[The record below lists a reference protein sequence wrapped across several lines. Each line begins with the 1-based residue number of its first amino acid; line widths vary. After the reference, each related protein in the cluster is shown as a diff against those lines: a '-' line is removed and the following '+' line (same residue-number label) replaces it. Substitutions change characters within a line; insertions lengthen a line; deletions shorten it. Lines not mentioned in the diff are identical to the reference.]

1 MREAFLRDCNVRT
14 LKVMP
19 GLSETHLDPNSFEKM
34 RVSLA
39 FQLFGT
45 SVLRGMSF
53 YKADIEKGCVSISAT
68 QEFYACVVVTE
79 FCLSTSKMNT
89 VEV

>member
-1 MREAFLRDCNVRT
+1 MLIRAVREAFLRDCNVRT

-53 YKADIEKGCVSISAT
+53 YKADIEKVCGSISAT
-68 QEFYACVVVTE
+68 QEFFA
-79 FCLSTSKMNT
+79 
-89 VEV
+89 

>member
-53 YKADIEKGCVSISAT
+53 TRPTLKKYVAASVQRRSFLRKLLL
-68 QEFYACVVVTE
+68 
-79 FCLSTSKMNT
+79 LSSVYLLVK
-89 VEV
+89 